1 MKNEDHA
8 HCVAPLNNVQ
18 FFCPQRIKLNFGDLS
33 FYDAAAWAY
42 LVILSCGEFFSFL
55 KENVHSVAIYAFFV
69 WRNNSAKIS
78 GV

>member
-1 MKNEDHA
+1 MKNEDHIYFI
-8 HCVAPLNNVQ
+8 APMNNVQ
-18 FFCPQRIKLNFGDLS
+18 FLRPQKIKLNFGDLCFS
-33 FYDAAAWAY
+33 DAAAWAY